1 MTAAKKV
8 EIEAMKLSPKA
19 RAKLAERLLLSLDA
33 PEEGDVMEA
42 WLDEAER
49 RLEAYANGKVS
60 AIPATQVFREVRAR
74 LR

>member
-1 MTAAKKV
+1 MTAAKKI
-8 EIEAMKLSPKA
+8 ELEAMKLSARA

-33 PEEGDVMEA
+33 PVEGDVTEA

-49 RLEAYANGKVS
+49 RLEAYASGEVS